1 MLVVISVAVLMSRES
16 EPIDMQLTVEFT
28 YSRDMPDAQVAC
40 DSVKHP
46 NQELVYCEIDQGD
59 GVAMMTMALFDVT
72 TLPPVTVRHIGIS
85 HTPITGI
92 DDYGTIVACA
102 DGDRNKCSTDYGTYA
117 EFLELTLTEIT
128 LWMEDMGN

>member
-16 EPIDMQLTVEFT
+16 EPVDMQLTVEFT

-59 GVAMMTMALFDVT
+59 GVAMMTMALFDVHASA
-72 TLPPVTVRHIGIS
+72 RHRAT
-85 HTPITGI
+85 H
-92 DDYGTIVACA
+92 
-102 DGDRNKCSTDYGTYA
+102 RNQPHPH
-117 EFLELTLTEIT
+117 
-128 LWMEDMGN
+128 NRN